1 MSYQDNFYNK
11 TEANSYFNRW
21 KKDKDLFNDS
31 KVNLRASKKEIL
43 NSLEENC
50 DLKKKKVLEVGCFIG
65 DLLKE
70 LKKKH
75 NCLIFGVEPSSL
87 ACKFAKQYFNLNIN
101 NSTFLT
107 SKYFSLKNENFCKF
121 DVIIFDD
128 ILSWIDRSTI
138 LPTLGVMDWMLKPN
152 GIIFIRDF
160 SPPVAFALR
169 NHHWKKE
176 KIYNFKQALGHKK
189 NLLDSGKYIEI
200 FNYVRSTSKYQKI
213 NTRND
218 ISMIWSDT
226 ILKKVEDFTHPILK
240 I

>member
-1 MSYQDNFYNK
+1 MYQDNFYYEI
-11 TEANSYFNRW
+11 EANSYFNRW
-21 KKDKDLFNDS
+21 KKNKDSFNDS

-43 NSLEENC
+43 KILEENYN
-50 DLKKKKVLEVGCFIG
+50 LKEKKVLEVGCFIG

-70 LKKKH
+70 IKKKY
-75 NCLIFGVEPSSL
+75 NCSVFGVEPSSL

-101 NSTFLT
+101 NSTLLS
-107 SKYFSLKNENFCKF
+107 SKYFSLKKDNFCKF

-128 ILSWIDRSTI
+128 VLSWIDRSAI
-138 LPTLGVMDWMLKPN
+138 LPTLGVMDWMLKPK

-160 SPPVAFALR
+160 SPPTAFAFK

-200 FNYVRSTSKYQKI
+200 FNHIRSTSKYQKI
-213 NTRND
+213 NIKND
-218 ISMIWSDT
+218 MSLIWSDS
-226 ILKKVEDFTHPILK
+226 ILKKIEDFTHPILK
-240 I
+240 L